1 MSPTFIDLFAGIGGI
16 RLAFARAGFEP
27 LFSSEWNPHA
37 QKTYIAN
44 FDDAPFG
51 DIAKLNPQ
59 NLPRFDLLAAGFP
72 CQPFSTIGKREGL
85 EHESQGSMF
94 HEIIKVLDV
103 KKPRAIF
110 LENVVGILTIDGGH
124 TWVDIQSALM
134 GLGYHL
140 ETKVLDSSNFGVP
153 QRRKRVFIVGFR
165 NRKRLKSFE
174 WPSALGHDEDF
185 SPHIEWGASGYEI
198 SKHLQES
205 YIFKDGQK
213 SPQIIDHDWSGPI
226 KTLVASYHKIQRL
239 TGTFVSDGSTGL
251 RLLSEL
257 ECKRAMGFPDD
268 FVFPVSR
275 TQMYRQL
282 GNSVTVPL
290 VEKIAQEI
298 YRLLD

>member
-16 RLAFARAGFEP
+16 RLAFTKAGFEP
-27 LFSSEWNPHA
+27 LFSSEWNPHSRA
-37 QKTYIAN
+37 TYTAN
-44 FDDAPFG
+44 FDEVPFG
-51 DIAKLNPQ
+51 DIANLNPQ
-59 NLPRFDLLAAGFP
+59 TLPRFDLLAAGFP

-85 EHESQGSMF
+85 EHASQGTMF
-94 HEIIKVLDV
+94 HEILRVLDL
-103 KKPRAIF
+103 KRPRAIF
-110 LENVVGILTIDGGH
+110 LENVVGILTIDGGR
-124 TWVDIQSALM
+124 TWVDIQTALR

-165 NRKRLKSFE
+165 SRKRLLSFQ
-174 WPSALGHDEDF
+174 WPSGSSENEDF
-185 SPHIEWGASGYEI
+185 SPHIEWGASGYGI
-198 SKHLQES
+198 TKHLQEN

-213 SPQIIDHDWSGPI
+213 SPQILDHDWTGPI

-239 TGTFVSDGSTGL
+239 TGTFVSDGNTGL

-268 FVFPVSR
+268 FIFPVSR

-290 VEKIAQEI
+290 VQRIADEM